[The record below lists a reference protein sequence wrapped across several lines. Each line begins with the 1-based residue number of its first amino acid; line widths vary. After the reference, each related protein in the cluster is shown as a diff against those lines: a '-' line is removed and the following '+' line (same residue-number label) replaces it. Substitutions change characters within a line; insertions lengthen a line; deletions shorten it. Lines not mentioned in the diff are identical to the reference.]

1 MKKTLI
7 AVVLGCAAIL
17 AARDIKDNLE
27 RAVIGADMIPGWQ
40 INKSGKAAD
49 YGKGKIIVGHEADE
63 KALQLNAPADRT
75 LSIYMQS
82 STPVTVGEY
91 LEFSA
96 DVKGKGMVT
105 ISYYTYN
112 AKDQYIGDVKTQSQ
126 SFTLTENLKEIK
138 CKLKIMPSKSTS
150 LGRIRPCIVVSKGGE
165 LVIEDID
172 IEIDND

>member
-82 STPVTVGEY
+82 STPVKVGEY

-112 AKDQYIGDVKTQSQ
+112 AKDQYIGDDVEKFEINKVGGS
-126 SFTLTENLKEIK
+126 TEPYQIDGVAGAT
-138 CKLKIMPSKSTS
+138 ISSKAVNNAVNAA
-150 LGRIRPCIVVSKGGE
+150 RDFFAANMK
-165 LVIEDID
+165 
-172 IEIDND
+172 